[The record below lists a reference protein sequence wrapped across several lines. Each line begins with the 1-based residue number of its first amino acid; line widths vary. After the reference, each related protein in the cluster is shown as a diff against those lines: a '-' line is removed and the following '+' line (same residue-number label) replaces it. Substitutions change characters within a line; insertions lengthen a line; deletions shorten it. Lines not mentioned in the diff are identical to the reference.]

1 MMGKERNNTEQ
12 QAKLVL
18 DPRIKFFLVLCMGFS
33 ITVFVPM
40 YVELINMLFFAGL
53 FVLNGQAK
61 TAVKL
66 MTFFFVLA
74 ALSYVPQDTGPFAAV
89 VLPVSFMVRRFM
101 LPIVAGKYL
110 IDSTPVGLLMSALE
124 KLKMPASIVITLS
137 VMFRFFPTLGEE
149 YRNIKNAMKM
159 RGIGLNALNV
169 VLHPLVTLE
178 YVMVPLLSSASRIGD
193 ELAAAG
199 HTKGVDA
206 PGKKVRYKTARFTLA
221 DVFVSLYI
229 AAGVCVVIAA
239 RFYTW

>member
-1 MMGKERNNTEQ
+1 MMGKGRNSTGQ
-12 QAKLVL
+12 QARLIL
-18 DPRIKFFLVLCMGFS
+18 DPRTKFFLVLCMGFS

-40 YVELINMLFFAGL
+40 YVELINILLFACL

-66 MTFFFVLA
+66 TVFFLVLA
-74 ALSYVPQDTGPFAAV
+74 ALSYIPQGTGILSMV
-89 VLPVSFMVRRFM
+89 VLPVVFMVRRFM

-124 KLKMPASIVITLS
+124 KLKMPASIVTTLS

-206 PGKKVRYKTARFTLA
+206 PGKKVRYKTACFTLA

-229 AAGVCVVIAA
+229 ATGFCLIIGS
-239 RFYTW
+239 RFDTW

>member
-1 MMGKERNNTEQ
+1 MMGKGRNSTGQ
-12 QAKLVL
+12 QARLIL
-18 DPRIKFFLVLCMGFS
+18 DPRTKFFLVLCMGFS

-40 YVELINMLFFAGL
+40 YVELINILLFACL

-66 MTFFFVLA
+66 TVFFQVLA
-74 ALSYVPQDTGPFAAV
+74 ALSYIPQGTGILSMV
-89 VLPVSFMVRRFM
+89 VLPVVFMVRRFM

-206 PGKKVRYKTARFTLA
+206 PGKKVRYKTACFTLA

-229 AAGVCVVIAA
+229 ATGFCLIIGS
-239 RFYTW
+239 RFDTW